1 MKLIKYTWHPVP
13 ILIQKSNKDKGDL
26 DHMHPVV
33 TSLNVSQSWLVY
45 LQLLS
50 YLLPDGIFFL
60 KGLFSLEFSIEKP
73 LQTGHLNKLQQ
84 EYPHNYPQLVDN
96 FCGFPNSSEEECQ
109 PINFDR
115 DNNHL

>member
-1 MKLIKYTWHPVP
+1 
-13 ILIQKSNKDKGDL
+13 
-26 DHMHPVV
+26 MHPVV
-33 TSLNVSQSWLVY
+33 TSLNVSQSCLPY
-45 LQLLS
+45 LQLLP

-60 KGLFSLEFSIEKP
+60 KGLFSLEFSIEKS

-84 EYPHNYPQLVDN
+84 GYLHTYPQLVDN
-96 FCGFPNSSEEECQ
+96 FCGFPNSNEEECQ

>member
-1 MKLIKYTWHPVP
+1 
-13 ILIQKSNKDKGDL
+13 
-26 DHMHPVV
+26 MHPVV

-45 LQLLS
+45 LQLLP
-50 YLLPDGIFFL
+50 YLLPDEIFFL
-60 KGLFSLEFSIEKP
+60 KALFSMEFPIKKS

-84 EYPHNYPQLVDN
+84 GYLHTYPQLVDN
-96 FCGFPNSSEEECQ
+96 FCGFPNSSEEEYEPLDADYCQ